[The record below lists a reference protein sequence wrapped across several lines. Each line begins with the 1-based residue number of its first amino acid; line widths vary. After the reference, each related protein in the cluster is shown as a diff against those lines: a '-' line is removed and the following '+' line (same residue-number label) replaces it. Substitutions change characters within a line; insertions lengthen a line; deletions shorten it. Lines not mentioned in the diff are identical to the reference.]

1 MIFEWYTDC
10 LKFIIHDLGP
20 WTEDEE
26 MVLFSFLFKISLSY
40 CRSWTW
46 MCILG
51 VKWSHMKWYK
61 HRYNVSMK
69 WNGVKAKEILLRVTT
84 ESCSFLIYQLTF
96 CVQNSCISNSPHKMS
111 ACSGTVSCQRTVS
124 GSLYGGPELPF
135 CRDIAP
141 VMGHMQLVRVKVSKW
156 TLNAIHNSALHTSPQ
171 NWTRRSIFFPQNLCT
186 IVTK

>member
-10 LKFIIHDLGP
+10 LKFIIYDLGP

-26 MVLFSFLFKISLSY
+26 MVLFSFLFKILLSY

-61 HRYNVSMK
+61 RRYNVSMK
-69 WNGVKAKEILLRVTT
+69 WNGVKAKEILLWVTT

-124 GSLYGGPELPF
+124 GTYTVAQSCPSAEPLPQWW
-135 CRDIAP
+135 
-141 VMGHMQLVRVKVSKW
+141 V
-156 TLNAIHNSALHTSPQ
+156 
-171 NWTRRSIFFPQNLCT
+171 TRN
-186 IVTK
+186 